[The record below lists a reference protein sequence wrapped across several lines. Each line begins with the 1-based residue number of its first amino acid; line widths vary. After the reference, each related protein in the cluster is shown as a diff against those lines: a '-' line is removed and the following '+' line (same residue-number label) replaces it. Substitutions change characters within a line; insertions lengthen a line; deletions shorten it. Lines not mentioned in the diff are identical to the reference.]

1 MNAMGVQL
9 ISANH
14 AAALA
19 AALAG
24 RANRAARG
32 FCSGVYP
39 ITPSTE
45 CMELLCNQEIERGSV
60 VRVESEHSAMAV
72 CIGAASGGART
83 FTTSS
88 SNGIALMAENAVA
101 AALLRLPVVMVAA
114 NRTLGP
120 PWNIWADHGDTL
132 LLRDAGWIQ
141 LYCADNQE
149 VLDTVLL
156 AFRLAEDRRVLLPV
170 MVCQE
175 AFVLSH
181 TMAQTDVP
189 EQAAVDRFLP
199 PLAHPGRLT
208 ATPRVLG
215 GIDVPHATEVHRAQ
229 HQEAMGRVLDVYRE
243 AQDEFEGIFGRRPAD
258 PVVAYRTEG
267 AEALVVSMGTI
278 ASTVERAVDAARARG
293 ERLGAVRVRALRPFP
308 GAALARLF
316 KGVRRI
322 AVVDRNVSLGFGGV
336 LWGEARGE
344 AEPGAIVQSY
354 MIGLGGGDVRPE
366 HVQAIAADLASRRSA
381 GAPVLLEA
389 GT

>member
-1 MNAMGVQL
+1 MAVEL
-9 ISANH
+9 LSANH

-24 RANRAARG
+24 RANRGARG

-45 CMELLCNQEIERGSV
+45 CMELLCNQEIEKGSV

-72 CIGAASGGART
+72 CIGAAAGGART

-101 AALLRLPVVMVAA
+101 AALLRLPVVMAAA

-149 VLDTVLL
+149 VLDSVLF

-189 EQAAVDRFLP
+189 AQEAVDRFLP

-208 ATPRVLG
+208 STPRVLG

-229 HQEAMGRVLDVYRE
+229 HQEAMGRVLEVYRE
-243 AQDEFEGIFGRRPAD
+243 AQDEFEAVFGRRPAD
-258 PVVAYRTEG
+258 PVVAYRTED

-293 ERLGAVRVRALRPFP
+293 EKLGAVRVRALRPFP

-316 KGVRRI
+316 RGVRRI

-344 AEPGAIVQSY
+344 AEPGAIVQGY

-366 HVQAIAADLASRRSA
+366 HVLAIAADLAARRVA
-381 GAPVLLEA
+381 GDPVLLEA
-389 GT
+389 GA

>member
-1 MNAMGVQL
+1 MGVQL

-24 RANRAARG
+24 RANRGARG

-45 CMELLCNQEIERGSV
+45 CMELLCNQEIEKGSV

-72 CIGAASGGART
+72 CIGAAAGGART

-101 AALLRLPVVMVAA
+101 AALLRLPVVMAAA

-149 VLDTVLL
+149 VLDSVLF

-189 EQAAVDRFLP
+189 AQEAVDRFLP

-208 ATPRVLG
+208 STPRVLG

-229 HQEAMGRVLDVYRE
+229 HQEAMGRVLEVYRE
-243 AQDEFEGIFGRRPAD
+243 AQDEFEAVFGRRPAD
-258 PVVAYRTEG
+258 PVVAYRTED

-293 ERLGAVRVRALRPFP
+293 EKLGAVRVRALRPFP

-316 KGVRRI
+316 RGVRRI

-344 AEPGAIVQSY
+344 AEPGAIVQGY

-366 HVQAIAADLASRRSA
+366 HVLAIAADLAARRVA
-381 GAPVLLEA
+381 GDPVLLEA
-389 GT
+389 GA

>member
-1 MNAMGVQL
+1 MAVEL
-9 ISANH
+9 LSANH

-24 RANRAARG
+24 RANRGARG

-45 CMELLCNQEIERGSV
+45 CMELLCNQEIEKGSV

-72 CIGAASGGART
+72 CIGAAAGGART

-101 AALLRLPVVMVAA
+101 AALLRLPVVMAAA

-149 VLDTVLL
+149 VLDSVLF

-189 EQAAVDRFLP
+189 AQEAVDRFLP
-199 PLAHPGRLT
+199 PLAYPGRLT
-208 ATPRVLG
+208 STPRVLG

-229 HQEAMGRVLDVYRE
+229 HQEAMGRVLEVYRE
-243 AQDEFEGIFGRRPAD
+243 AQDEFEAVFGRRPAD
-258 PVVAYRTEG
+258 PVVAYRTED

-293 ERLGAVRVRALRPFP
+293 EKLGAVRVRALRPFP

-316 KGVRRI
+316 RGVRRI

-344 AEPGAIVQSY
+344 AEPGAIVQGY

-366 HVQAIAADLASRRSA
+366 HVLAIAADLAARRVA
-381 GAPVLLEA
+381 GDPVLLEA
-389 GT
+389 GA